1 MYNGKSISSFTPEEL
16 VKKAEANHIWL
27 NAFDCINPTTEF
39 KIGLANT
46 ILEMLD
52 ITDMSDHI
60 GISPMIILTINKS

>member
-39 KIGLANT
+39 IEVQELT
-46 ILEMLD
+46 E
-52 ITDMSDHI
+52 TDRGKGGFGST
-60 GISPMIILTINKS
+60 GR